1 MATNSNFVVKN
12 GLTVGTTPVIDGSG
26 VWIATNPSANA
37 AFIQANAA
45 YTQANTATTNAA
57 TADVKAINSG
67 SYANS
72 AYTQANG
79 AFTTAN
85 NALPKSG
92 GTMTGNIT
100 LSGATTSIVFNDG
113 SSIKTAN
120 TLPRVVSIT
129 DGTSITVDTNT
140 TDFAIQTNTQSAGTL
155 TINAPTGTPANGQKF
170 IIRVQCTNAQTLSFN
185 ARFTGSTDIALPSTS
200 TGSSKYDYMGFIYN
214 STATKWQ
221 MVAKNFGF

>member
-1 MATNSNFVVKN
+1 LATNSNFVVKN

-26 VWIATNPSANA
+26 VWIATNPSS
-37 AFIQANAA
+37 NAA
-45 YTQANTATTNAA
+45 YTQANTATTNALA
-57 TADVKAINSG
+57 AGT
-67 SYANS
+67 YANS
-72 AYTQANG
+72 S
-79 AFTTAN
+79 FTTAN

-92 GTMTGNIT
+92 GTMTGSIT

-113 SSIKTAN
+113 SSFKTAN
-120 TLPRVVSIT
+120 NLPRVVSIT
-129 DGTSITVDTNT
+129 DGTSITVNIDT
-140 TDFAIQTNTQSAGTL
+140 TDLAIQTNTQAAGTL
-155 TINAPTGTPANGQKF
+155 TINAPTGTPNNGQKF

-185 ARFTGSTDIALPSTS
+185 AIFTGSTDITLPSTS